1 MTNFV
6 FLKFNVQF
14 SVGIN
19 LNRSSPAKRL
29 KKVKNKLLN
38 FVIYLYEIE
47 NNVIMCVLE

>member
-29 KKVKNKLLN
+29 KKVKKKNQCNKDDTFICIIAQLS
-38 FVIYLYEIE
+38 YK
-47 NNVIMCVLE
+47 